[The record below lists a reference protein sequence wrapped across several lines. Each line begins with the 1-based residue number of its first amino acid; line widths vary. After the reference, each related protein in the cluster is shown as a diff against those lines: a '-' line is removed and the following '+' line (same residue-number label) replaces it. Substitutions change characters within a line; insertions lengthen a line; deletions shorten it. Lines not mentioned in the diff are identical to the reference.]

1 MPFSAEYL
9 VEINKVLL
17 AMADVELLLNAPELN
32 TGIYEDFSAQE
43 DALKVLPQHYILSG
57 EGKQQ
62 KKGHHLYNSVT
73 TVMILLGI
81 YRINMH

>member
-32 TGIYEDFSAQE
+32 TGIYDDFSTQE
-43 DALKVLPQHYILSG
+43 DALKVLH
-57 EGKQQ
+57 
-62 KKGHHLYNSVT
+62 V
-73 TVMILLGI
+73 
-81 YRINMH
+81 